1 MLSPG
6 TRLAD
11 RQQSVGVP
19 GTNEVQQAKPR
30 GARIPRPVGLRGHD
44 LRIRES
50 QADADILRI
59 DDGPEAGVEGSNAT
73 TDET

>member
-1 MLSPG
+1 MKSNRRSP
-6 TRLAD
+6 A
-11 RQQSVGVP
+11 
-19 GTNEVQQAKPR
+19 
-30 GARIPRPVGLRGHD
+30 GARIPRPVGRRGHD